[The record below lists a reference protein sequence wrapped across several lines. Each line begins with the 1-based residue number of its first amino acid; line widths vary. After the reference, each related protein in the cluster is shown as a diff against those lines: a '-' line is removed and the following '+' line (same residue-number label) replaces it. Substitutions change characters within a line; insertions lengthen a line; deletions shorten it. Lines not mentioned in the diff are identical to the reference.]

1 MENQVFYAI
10 EKRIT
15 TEDGRL
21 MEHETIVCSGSEI
34 DCQYRIRELR
44 KLQEEN
50 AEKDEPEMPEMMGEE
65 GFAIQ
70 IEPEYYVVP
79 ADEYDEKHSLNQQR
93 SMMNKFMAEFWK

>member
-1 MENQVFYAI
+1 MEEQTFYAI

-34 DCQYRIRELR
+34 ECQYRIRELR
-44 KLQEEN
+44 KIQEEN
-50 AEKDEPEMPEMMGEE
+50 AEKDDPQEQDMMGGE

-70 IEPEYYVVP
+70 IDPEYYVVP
-79 ADEYDEKHSLNQQR
+79 AEKYDEEHSLNQQR
-93 SMMNKFMAEFWK
+93 SMMNRFMAEFWK